1 MRVGVPKEIKS
12 QEYRVGL
19 TPGAVREYVAAGHQ
33 VLVETRAGDG
43 INADDEVYGKAGA
56 EIAATAEEIF
66 AEAEMIVK
74 VKEPQ
79 PVGVEAAVA
88 GQDTLHLSAS
98 RARPQAGERADR
110 IGLHGGRL
118 RDGDRRARRAA
129 AACADERGGGAAR
142 DRGGRPVAEAFQRRA
157 RHSDRRRA
165 RRAAGAGRRA
175 RRRRGRHACGADGGG
190 ARRGSL
196 GHRQVAAAAARARRA
211 VRGPRA
217 DALLHPRDDRGG
229 GLCGRRGDRGGAGAR
244 RERPEARHAWHA
256 EVDEARSG
264 GGRCRDRSGRL
275 LRDLACDDARR
286 TRPTRWMG

>member
-19 TPGAVREYVAAGHQ
+19 TPGAVREYTAAGHQ

-56 EIAATAEEIF
+56 EIVASGRGGFCRSGADREGEGAAA
-66 AEAEMIVK
+66 
-74 VKEPQ
+74 
-79 PVGVEAAVA
+79 GRVETAVA

-118 RDGDRRARRAA
+118 RDRHRRARPST
-129 AACADERGGGAAR
+129 AACADERGRWAAR
-142 DRGGRPVAEAFQRRA
+142 DRGSRPVAAAFQRRA

-165 RRAAGAGRRA
+165 RRAASAGRRA
-175 RRRRGRHACGADGGG
+175 RRWRGRNACGADGGG

-196 GHRQVAAAAARARRA
+196 GDRQVAAASARSRRT
-211 VRGPRA
+211 VRGARA

-229 GLCGRRGDRGGAGAR
+229 GLFGRRGDRRGAGAR
-244 RERPEARHAWHA
+244 RERPEARHARHA
-256 EVDEARSG
+256 EAR
-264 GGRCRDRSGRL
+264 
-275 LRDLACDDARR
+275 
-286 TRPTRWMG
+286 